1 MPFLLF
7 LEVACKRLL
16 LLFARSYIK
25 YTLRVKEANMEK
37 INLILLICVLAI
49 AVITIG
55 YVFLIYHKIRRI
67 KVLNPQVAE
76 NANYIRSGAIT
87 FLKREFKI
95 IVPFVLIM
103 AAVFVALGFIP
114 AFKDAEGVG
123 WQSAICFIV
132 GAAFSALAGLVGMLS
147 ATNANSRTADS
158 ANNSGLGAALRVA
171 FSGGAVLGLCVVGFG
186 LVGLAGLFFAAFAI
200 INATNGGNTFEALVE
215 ASSIITGY
223 GLGCSVVALFGR
235 VGGGIYTKC
244 ADVGADI
251 VGKIESDLEEDD
263 ARNPATIADNVGDN
277 VGDIAGM
284 SSDLCE
290 SYVGSIV
297 SAMTLATVLL
307 QSLARKS
314 AAGIDA
320 IDYRLII
327 FPLVLAGL
335 GILASII
342 SVIIIRSREWKD
354 PQKTLD
360 IATYI
365 AVGIVVVGAV
375 FLSIFYLRKGDG
387 FIEVEGHA
395 APWAIGAIAAGLA
408 CGIAV
413 GKIAEIYTS
422 ADYKTVKQIA
432 KESETGHATNIIAG
446 FASGMKSTAATV
458 IALAAGII
466 IAYFCFGIY
475 GIGLAAVGMLSTAG
489 ITISV
494 DGYGPISDN
503 AGGLAQMSGLPHEVR
518 EITDHLDAVG
528 NTTAAVGKGFC
539 TGSAT
544 FTAIA
549 LVLSY
554 GQVSGLI
561 EDITE
566 NTSRTMMSVDITP
579 FIIGILVGAMVPFL
593 FSALVINSVGKAANK
608 MVLEI
613 RNQFREHPDIL
624 KGTEK
629 PDYNRCIDI
638 ATKASLKEMILPGV
652 IAVGTPI
659 VVGIVLGKEGLGA
672 LLIGALASSIML
684 AIFMANAGG
693 AWDNAKKYIESMGM
707 KGTEAHHASVTGDT
721 VGDPLKD
728 TAGPTMDILIKMMS
742 VIALIMAPMLSSG
755 FSVWSLIVK

>member
-1 MPFLLF
+1 MYFVALYRYIYKMFLYL
-7 LEVACKRLL
+7 
-16 LLFARSYIK
+16 
-25 YTLRVKEANMEK
+25 MEK
-37 INLILLICVLAI
+37 INLILLLCTLII
-49 AVITIG
+49 AVITIC
-55 YVFLIYHKIRRI
+55 YAFSIYHKINRV
-67 KVLNPQVAE
+67 KVLNKNVEE
-76 NANYIRSGAIT
+76 NAKYIRSGAIT
-87 FLKREFKI
+87 FLKREFTI
-95 IVPFVLIM
+95 IIPFVVIL
-103 AAVFVALGFIP
+103 AAIFICLGFIP
-114 AFKDAEGVG
+114 GFEKAEGVG
-123 WQSAICFIV
+123 WKSSICFIV
-132 GAAFSALAGLVGMLS
+132 GASFSALAGLVGMLS
-147 ATNANSRTADS
+147 ATISNSRTADA
-158 ANNSGLGAALRVA
+158 ANNSGLGRALHVA
-171 FSGGAVLGLCVVGFG
+171 FSGGAVLGLSVVGFG
-186 LVGLAGLFFAAFAI
+186 LLGLAGLFFGAFGI
-200 INATNGGNTFEALVE
+200 INASNNGDTTTSILE
-215 ASSIITGY
+215 ASHIITGY

-251 VGKIESDLEEDD
+251 VGKIEADIDEDD

-290 SYVGSIV
+290 SYVGSII
-297 SAMTLATVLL
+297 SAMTLATVFL
-307 QSLARKS
+307 QKS
-314 AAGIDA
+314 KLDID
-320 IDYRLII
+320 IRLVI
-327 FPLVLAGL
+327 FPLALASV
-335 GILASII
+335 GIIASII
-342 SVIIIRSREWKD
+342 SVIIIRAKTWKD

-365 AVGIVVVGAV
+365 AVGLVVIAAIL
-375 FLSIFYLRKGDG
+375 LSIFYLRVDG
-387 FIEVEGHA
+387 KFLLVEGHS
-395 APWAIGAIAAGLA
+395 APLAIGAIAAGLLS
-408 CGIAV
+408 GIAV

-422 ADYKTVKQIA
+422 SKYKTVKHIA
-432 KESETGHATNIIAG
+432 KESETGHATNIISG

-458 IALAAGII
+458 IALALGII

-518 EITDHLDAVG
+518 EITDHLDSVG

-544 FTAIA
+544 FTALA

-561 EDITE
+561 EDITASS
-566 NTSRTMMSVDITP
+566 NKTMMAVDVTP
-579 FIIGILVGAMVPFL
+579 FIIGILIGAMVPFL

-608 MVLEI
+608 MVIEI
-613 RNQFREHPDIL
+613 RNQFKEDPNIL
-624 KGTEK
+624 KGIDK

-652 IAVGTPI
+652 IAVVTPI
-659 VVGIVLGKEGLGA
+659 LVGILLGKEGLGA
-672 LLIGALASSIML
+672 LLIGALATSVML

-693 AWDNAKKYIESMGM
+693 AWDNAKKYIESIGL
-707 KGTEAHHASVTGDT
+707 KGSEAHHASVTGDT

-728 TAGPTMDILIKMMS
+728 TAGPTMDILIKLMS
-742 VIALIMAPMLSSG
+742 VIALIMAPLLSEG
-755 FSVWSLIVK
+755 FSVWSYIVK

>member
-1 MPFLLF
+1 
-7 LEVACKRLL
+7 
-16 LLFARSYIK
+16 
-25 YTLRVKEANMEK
+25 MEK
-37 INLILLICVLAI
+37 VNIILLACVLLI
-49 AVITIG
+49 ALITIG
-55 YVFLIYHKIRRI
+55 YVFLIYHKIR
-67 KVLNPQVAE
+67 KLQVVNKNVE
-76 NANYIRSGAIT
+76 NNASYIRSGAIT

-95 IVPFVLIM
+95 IVPFILIV
-103 AAVFVALGFIP
+103 ALVFVALGFIP
-114 AFKDAEGVG
+114 AFSQAEGVG
-123 WQSAICFIV
+123 WQSAICFVV

-147 ATNANSRTADS
+147 ATNANSRTADA
-158 ANNSGLGAALRVA
+158 ANESGLPRALHVA

-186 LVGLAGLFFAAFAI
+186 LIGLTGLFFAAYGILYSSNQDAI
-200 INATNGGNTFEALVE
+200 KSVMEACN
-215 ASSIITGY
+215 IITGY
-223 GLGCSVVALFGR
+223 GLGCSMVALFGR

-251 VGKIESDLEEDD
+251 VGKIEADIDEDD

-290 SYVGSIV
+290 SYVGSII
-297 SAMTLATVLL
+297 SAMTLGSVFL
-307 QSLARKS
+307 SNY
-314 AAGIDA
+314 GVPDDI
-320 IDYRLII
+320 RLII
-327 FPLVLAGL
+327 FPLALAGL
-335 GILASII
+335 GVIASII
-342 SVIIIRSREWKD
+342 SVVIIRLREWKD

-365 AVGIVVVGAV
+365 AVGIVVVAGTL
-375 FLSIFYLRKGDG
+375 LSLFYLKNSDG
-387 FIEVEGHA
+387 SFMSVEGHA

-422 ADYKTVKQIA
+422 ADYKTVKNIA
-432 KESETGHATNIIAG
+432 KESETGHATNIISG

-458 IALAAGII
+458 IALALGIV

-503 AGGLAQMSGLPHEVR
+503 AGGLAQMSGLRPEVR

-544 FTAIA
+544 FTALA
-549 LVLSY
+549 LVLSF
-554 GQVSGLI
+554 GQYSGLI
-561 EDITE
+561 DSLTVSNTE
-566 NTSRTMMSVDITP
+566 TVMRVDITP
-579 FIIGILVGAMVPFL
+579 FIIGVLVGVMVPFL
-593 FSALVINSVGKAANK
+593 FSSLVINSVGKAANK

-613 RNQFREHPDIL
+613 RQQFKEHPGIL
-624 KGTEK
+624 AGTEK

-638 ATKASLKEMILPGV
+638 ATRASLKEMIVPGIV
-652 IAVGTPI
+652 AVVTPI
-659 VVGIVLGKEGLGA
+659 LVGILLGREGLGA
-672 LLIGALASSIML
+672 LLIGGLASSGML
-684 AIFMANAGG
+684 AIFMANSGG
-693 AWDNAKKYIESMGM
+693 AWDNAKKYIEQIGK
-707 KGTEAHHASVTGDT
+707 KGTEAHHAAVTGDT

-742 VIALIMAPMLSSG
+742 VIALIMAPMLRDG
-755 FSVWSLIVK
+755 FSIWHLIVK

>member
-1 MPFLLF
+1 
-7 LEVACKRLL
+7 
-16 LLFARSYIK
+16 
-25 YTLRVKEANMEK
+25 MEK
-37 INLILLICVLAI
+37 VNIILLACVLLI
-49 AVITIG
+49 AAITIG
-55 YVFLIYHKIRRI
+55 YVFLIYHKIKRI
-67 KVLNPQVAE
+67 KVV
-76 NANYIRSGAIT
+76 NANVANNAEYIRSGAIT

-95 IVPFVLIM
+95 IVPFILII
-103 AAVFVALGFIP
+103 AVVFIGLGFIP
-114 AFKDAEGVG
+114 AFKQAEGVG
-123 WQSAICFIV
+123 WESAICFIV

-147 ATNANSRTADS
+147 ATNANSRTADA
-158 ANNSGLGAALRVA
+158 ANEAGLPRALHVA

-186 LVGLAGLFFAAFAI
+186 LIGLTGLFFAAYGI
-200 INATNGGNTFEALVE
+200 INASNGGNSIDAVLE
-215 ASSIITGY
+215 ASHIITGY
-223 GLGCSVVALFGR
+223 GLGCSMVALFGR

-251 VGKIESDLEEDD
+251 VGKIEADIDEDD

-297 SAMTLATVLL
+297 SAMTLATVFL
-307 QSLARKS
+307 QQSKLNL
-314 AAGIDA
+314 DV
-320 IDYRLII
+320 RLVI
-327 FPLVLAGL
+327 FPLALAGL
-335 GILASII
+335 GIIASII
-342 SVIIIRSREWKD
+342 SVLIIRLREWKD

-365 AVGIVVVGAV
+365 AVGIVVVAAT
-375 FLSIFYLRKGDG
+375 FLSLFYLKDG
-387 FIEVEGHA
+387 SGFMNVEGHA
-395 APWAIGAIAAGLA
+395 APWAIGAVAAGLA

-422 ADYKTVKQIA
+422 SDYKTVKNIA
-432 KESETGHATNIIAG
+432 KESETGHATNIISG
-446 FASGMKSTAATV
+446 FASGMKSTCATM
-458 IALAAGII
+458 IALALGVIV
-466 IAYFCFGIY
+466 AYFCFGIY

-503 AGGLAQMSGLPHEVR
+503 AGGLAQMSGLRPEVR

-544 FTAIA
+544 FTALA
-549 LVLSY
+549 LVLSF

-561 EDITE
+561 EDITAS
-566 NTSRTMMSVDITP
+566 NTSTMMSVDVTP
-579 FIIGILVGAMVPFL
+579 FVIGILIGAMIPFL
-593 FSALVINSVGKAANK
+593 FSSLVINSVGKAANK

-613 RNQFREHPDIL
+613 RQQFKEHPGIL
-624 KGTEK
+624 AGTEK

-638 ATKASLKEMILPGV
+638 ATRASLKEMIVPGV
-652 IAVGTPI
+652 VAVVTPI
-659 VVGIVLGKEGLGA
+659 LIGVLLGKEGLGA
-672 LLIGALASSIML
+672 LLIGALASSVML

-693 AWDNAKKYIESMGM
+693 AWDNAKKYIEQIGK
-707 KGTEAHHASVTGDT
+707 KGTDAHHAAVTGDT

-728 TAGPTMDILIKMMS
+728 TAGPTMDILIKLMS
-742 VIALIMAPMLSSG
+742 VIALIMAPMLRSG
-755 FSVWSLIVK
+755 FSLWNIIVNL

>member
-1 MPFLLF
+1 
-7 LEVACKRLL
+7 
-16 LLFARSYIK
+16 
-25 YTLRVKEANMEK
+25 MEK

-67 KVLNPQVAE
+67 KVLNPNVAE

-114 AFKDAEGVG
+114 VFKDADGVG

-200 INATNGGNTFEALVE
+200 INATNGGNTFDALKE
-215 ASSIITGY
+215 ASNIITGY

-307 QSLARKS
+307 QSMKPEELN
-314 AAGIDA
+314 AAN
-320 IDYRLII
+320 YRFII
-327 FPLVLAGL
+327 FPLILAGL

-342 SVIIIRSREWKD
+342 SVVIIRSREWKD

-375 FLSIFYLRKGDG
+375 FLSVFYLKDGDN
-387 FIEVEGHA
+387 FLTSDGHA

-458 IALAAGII
+458 IALAVGII

-544 FTAIA
+544 FTALA

-554 GQVSGLI
+554 GKVSGLI
-561 EDITE
+561 GAISSDSGAGTI
-566 NTSRTMMSVDITP
+566 MSVDVTP
-579 FIIGILVGAMVPFL
+579 FVIGILVGAMVPFL

-659 VVGIVLGKEGLGA
+659 VVGILLGKEGLGA

-742 VIALIMAPMLSSG
+742 VIALIMAPMLASDG
-755 FSVWSLIVK
+755 FKSIWSLLAK

>member
-1 MPFLLF
+1 
-7 LEVACKRLL
+7 
-16 LLFARSYIK
+16 
-25 YTLRVKEANMEK
+25 MEK
-37 INLILLICVLAI
+37 VNIILLACVLLI
-49 AVITIG
+49 ALITIG
-55 YVFLIYHKIRRI
+55 YVFLIYHKIR
-67 KVLNPQVAE
+67 KLQVVNKNVE
-76 NANYIRSGAIT
+76 NNASYIRSGAIT

-95 IVPFVLIM
+95 IVPFILIV
-103 AAVFVALGFIP
+103 ALVFVALGFIP
-114 AFKDAEGVG
+114 AFSQAEGVG
-123 WQSAICFIV
+123 WQSAICFVV

-147 ATNANSRTADS
+147 ATNANSRTADA
-158 ANNSGLGAALRVA
+158 ANESGLPRALHVA

-186 LVGLAGLFFAAFAI
+186 LIGLTGLFFAAYGILYSSNGDAI
-200 INATNGGNTFEALVE
+200 KSVMEACN
-215 ASSIITGY
+215 IITGY
-223 GLGCSVVALFGR
+223 GLGCSMVALFGR

-251 VGKIESDLEEDD
+251 VGKIEADIDEDD

-290 SYVGSIV
+290 SYVGSII
-297 SAMTLATVLL
+297 SAMTLGSVFL
-307 QSLARKS
+307 SNY
-314 AAGIDA
+314 GVPDDI
-320 IDYRLII
+320 RLII
-327 FPLVLAGL
+327 FPLALAGL
-335 GILASII
+335 CVIASII
-342 SVIIIRSREWKD
+342 SVVIIRLREWKD

-365 AVGIVVVGAV
+365 AVGIVVVAGTL
-375 FLSIFYLRKGDG
+375 LSLFYLKNADG
-387 FIEVEGHA
+387 SFMSVEGHA

-422 ADYKTVKQIA
+422 ADYKTVKNIA
-432 KESETGHATNIIAG
+432 KESETGHATNIISG

-458 IALAAGII
+458 IALALGIV

-503 AGGLAQMSGLPHEVR
+503 AGGLAQMSGLRPEVR

-544 FTAIA
+544 FTALA
-549 LVLSY
+549 LVLSF
-554 GQVSGLI
+554 GQYSGLI
-561 EDITE
+561 DSLTVSNTE
-566 NTSRTMMSVDITP
+566 TVMRVDITP
-579 FIIGILVGAMVPFL
+579 FIIGVLIGVMVPFL
-593 FSALVINSVGKAANK
+593 FSSLVINSVGKAANK

-613 RNQFREHPDIL
+613 RQQFKEHPGIL
-624 KGTEK
+624 AGTEK

-638 ATKASLKEMILPGV
+638 ANRASLKEMIVPGIV
-652 IAVGTPI
+652 AVVTPI
-659 VVGIVLGKEGLGA
+659 LVGILLGREGLGA
-672 LLIGALASSIML
+672 LLIGGLASSGML
-684 AIFMANAGG
+684 AIFMANSGG
-693 AWDNAKKYIESMGM
+693 AWDNAKKYIEQIGK
-707 KGTEAHHASVTGDT
+707 KGTEAHHAAVTGDT

-742 VIALIMAPMLSSG
+742 VIALIMAPMLRDG
-755 FSVWSLIVK
+755 FSIWHLIVK

>member
-1 MPFLLF
+1 
-7 LEVACKRLL
+7 
-16 LLFARSYIK
+16 
-25 YTLRVKEANMEK
+25 MEK
-37 INLILLICVLAI
+37 INIIILILVLAI
-49 AVITIG
+49 ALITIG
-55 YVFLIYHKIRRI
+55 YVYLIYHKIKRI
-67 KVLNPQVAE
+67 KVENEKLNVNAE
-76 NANYIRSGAIT
+76 YIRSGAIT

-95 IVPFVLIM
+95 IIPFVAIL
-103 AAVFVALGFIP
+103 ALVFVALGFVP
-114 AFKDAEGVG
+114 GFDKAEGVG

-132 GAAFSALAGLVGMLS
+132 GAIFSACAGLVGMLS
-147 ATNANSRTADS
+147 ATNANSRTAD
-158 ANNSGLGAALRVA
+158 AADKHGLSRALHVA

-186 LVGLAGLFFAAFAI
+186 LIGLTGLFFGAYALLYY
-200 INATNGGNTFEALVE
+200 TNGNDSIKAILE
-215 ASSIITGY
+215 ASHIITGY
-223 GLGCSVVALFGR
+223 GLGCSMVALFGR

-251 VGKIESDLEEDD
+251 VGKIEADIDEDD

-297 SAMTLATVLL
+297 SAITLATVFL
-307 QSLARKS
+307 QQSYATL
-314 AAGIDA
+314 DV
-320 IDYRLII
+320 RLVI
-327 FPLVLAGL
+327 FPLALAGI
-335 GILASII
+335 GVLASII
-342 SVIIIRSREWKD
+342 STFIIRAKQWKD

-365 AVGIVVVGAV
+365 AVGLVIVASV
-375 FLSIFYLRKGDG
+375 FLSIFYLRDG
-387 FIEVEGHA
+387 NGFMSVEGHK
-395 APWAIGAIAAGLA
+395 APWAIGAIASGLL

-422 ADYKTVKQIA
+422 SDYKTVKQIA
-432 KESETGHATNIIAG
+432 KESKTGHATNIIAG
-446 FASGMKSTAATV
+446 FASGMKSTAATI
-458 IALAAGII
+458 IALALGIV

-503 AGGLAQMSGLPHEVR
+503 AGGLAQMSGLRPEVR

-544 FTAIA
+544 FTALA
-549 LVLSY
+549 LVLSF

-561 EDITE
+561 DDITE
-566 NTSRTMMSVDITP
+566 SNSSTLMTVDVTP
-579 FIIGILVGAMVPFL
+579 FIIGILIGAMVPFL
-593 FSALVINSVGKAANK
+593 FSSLVINSVGKAANK

-613 RNQFREHPDIL
+613 RHQFEEDPNIL
-624 KGTEK
+624 KGKSK

-638 ATKASLKEMILPGV
+638 ATRASLKEMILPGV
-652 IAVGTPI
+652 IAVVTPI
-659 VVGIVLGKEGLGA
+659 VVGVILGREGLGA
-672 LLIGALASSIML
+672 LLIGALASSVML

-693 AWDNAKKYIESMGM
+693 AWDNAKKYIEQCGL
-707 KGTEAHHASVTGDT
+707 KGTEEHHASVTGDT

-728 TAGPTMDILIKMMS
+728 TAGPTMDILIKLMS
-742 VIALIMAPMLSSG
+742 VIALIMAPLLKEG
-755 FSVWSLIVK
+755 FSVWHLIVR

>member
-1 MPFLLF
+1 
-7 LEVACKRLL
+7 
-16 LLFARSYIK
+16 
-25 YTLRVKEANMEK
+25 MEK
-37 INLILLICVLAI
+37 VNIILLACVLLI
-49 AVITIG
+49 ALITIG
-55 YVFLIYHKIRRI
+55 YVFLIYHKIR
-67 KVLNPQVAE
+67 KLQVVNKNVE
-76 NANYIRSGAIT
+76 DNASYIRSGAIT

-95 IVPFVLIM
+95 IVPFILIV
-103 AAVFVALGFIP
+103 ALVFVALGFIP
-114 AFKDAEGVG
+114 AFSQAEGVG
-123 WQSAICFIV
+123 WQSAICFVV

-147 ATNANSRTADS
+147 ATNANSRTADA
-158 ANNSGLGAALRVA
+158 ANESGLPRALHVA

-186 LVGLAGLFFAAFAI
+186 LIGLTGLFFAAYGILYASNGDAI
-200 INATNGGNTFEALVE
+200 KSVMEACN
-215 ASSIITGY
+215 IITGY
-223 GLGCSVVALFGR
+223 GLGCSMVALFGR

-251 VGKIESDLEEDD
+251 VGKIEADIDEDD

-290 SYVGSIV
+290 SYVGSII
-297 SAMTLATVLL
+297 SAMTLGSVFL
-307 QSLARKS
+307 SNY
-314 AAGIDA
+314 GVPDDI
-320 IDYRLII
+320 RLII
-327 FPLVLAGL
+327 FPLALAGL
-335 GILASII
+335 GVIASII
-342 SVIIIRSREWKD
+342 SVVIIRLREWKD

-365 AVGIVVVGAV
+365 AVGIVVVAATV
-375 FLSIFYLRKGDG
+375 LSLFYLKNGDG
-387 FIEVEGHA
+387 SYMSVEGHA

-422 ADYKTVKQIA
+422 ADYKTVKNIA
-432 KESETGHATNIIAG
+432 KESETGHATNIISG

-458 IALAAGII
+458 IALALGII

-503 AGGLAQMSGLPHEVR
+503 AGGLAQMSGLRPEVR

-544 FTAIA
+544 FTALA
-549 LVLSY
+549 LVLSF
-554 GQVSGLI
+554 GQYSGLI
-561 EDITE
+561 DSLTVSNTE
-566 NTSRTMMSVDITP
+566 TVMRVDITP
-579 FIIGILVGAMVPFL
+579 FIIGVLIGVMVPFL
-593 FSALVINSVGKAANK
+593 FSSLVINSVGKAANK

-613 RNQFREHPDIL
+613 RQQFKEHPGIL
-624 KGTEK
+624 AGTEK

-638 ATKASLKEMILPGV
+638 ATRASLKEMIVPGIV
-652 IAVGTPI
+652 AVVTPI
-659 VVGIVLGKEGLGA
+659 LVGILLGREGLGA
-672 LLIGALASSIML
+672 LLIGGLASSGML
-684 AIFMANAGG
+684 AIFMANSGG
-693 AWDNAKKYIESMGM
+693 AWDNAKKYIEQIGK
-707 KGTEAHHASVTGDT
+707 KGTEAHHAAVTGDT

-742 VIALIMAPMLSSG
+742 VIALIMAPMLRDG
-755 FSVWSLIVK
+755 FSIWHLIVK

>member
-1 MPFLLF
+1 
-7 LEVACKRLL
+7 
-16 LLFARSYIK
+16 
-25 YTLRVKEANMEK
+25 MEQ
-37 INLILLICVLAI
+37 INTIILICVLAI
-49 AVITIG
+49 ALITIG
-55 YVFLIYHKIRRI
+55 YVYFIYHKIKRI
-67 KVLNPQVAE
+67 KVLNENVRNNAE
-76 NANYIRSGAIT
+76 YIRSGAIT

-95 IVPFVLIM
+95 IIPFVLIL
-103 AAVFVALGFIP
+103 ALVFVGLGFIP
-114 AFKDAEGVG
+114 AFNKAEGVG
-123 WQSAICFIV
+123 WQSAICFVV

-147 ATNANSRTADS
+147 ATNANSRTADG
-158 ANNSGLGAALRVA
+158 ADKSGLGRALHVA

-186 LVGLAGLFFAAFAI
+186 LLGLTGLFFAAYGI
-200 INATNGGNTFEALVE
+200 LSATGQGPIDAVLE
-215 ASSIITGY
+215 ASHIITGY
-223 GLGCSVVALFGR
+223 GLGCSMVALFGR

-251 VGKIESDLEEDD
+251 VGKIEADLDEDD

-297 SAMTLATVLL
+297 SAMTLGTVFL
-307 QSLARKS
+307 QVNRFDLD
-314 AAGIDA
+314 I
-320 IDYRLII
+320 RLVI
-327 FPLVLAGL
+327 FPLALAGL
-335 GILASII
+335 GVLASII

-365 AVGIVVVGAV
+365 AVGIVVLASV
-375 FLSIFYLRKGDG
+375 FLSLFFLRSPEGN
-387 FIEVEGHA
+387 FFVVEGHS
-395 APWAIGAIAAGLA
+395 APWAIGAVAAGLL

-422 ADYKTVKQIA
+422 SDYKTVKNIA
-432 KESETGHATNIIAG
+432 KESKTGHATNIIAG

-458 IALAAGII
+458 IALAFGII

-503 AGGLAQMSGLPHEVR
+503 AGGLAQMSGLRPEVR

-544 FTAIA
+544 FTALA

-561 EDITE
+561 EDITAS
-566 NTSRTMMSVDITP
+566 TSSTMMSVDVTP
-579 FIIGILVGAMVPFL
+579 FVIGILIGAMVPFL

-613 RNQFREHPDIL
+613 RDQFKEHPGIL
-624 KGTEK
+624 KGNER

-638 ATKASLKEMILPGV
+638 ATKASLKEMIMPGV
-652 IAVGTPI
+652 IAVITPI
-659 VVGIVLGKEGLGA
+659 VVGVLLGREGLGA
-672 LLIGALASSIML
+672 LLIGALASSVML

-693 AWDNAKKYIESMGM
+693 AWDNAKKYIEQQGL
-707 KGTEAHHASVTGDT
+707 KGSEEHHASVTGDT

-728 TAGPTMDILIKMMS
+728 TAGPTMDILIKLMS
-742 VIALIMAPMLSSG
+742 VIALIMAPMLQGG
-755 FSVWSLIVK
+755 FSIWHLIVK

>member
-1 MPFLLF
+1 
-7 LEVACKRLL
+7 
-16 LLFARSYIK
+16 
-25 YTLRVKEANMEK
+25 MEN
-37 INLILLICVLAI
+37 INLILLACVIGI
-49 AVITIG
+49 ALLTIG
-55 YVFLIYHKIRRI
+55 YVFLIYHKIKRI
-67 KVLNPQVAE
+67 KVLNKDVAN
-76 NANYIRSGAIT
+76 NAEFIRSGAIT

-95 IVPFVLIM
+95 IIPFVLII
-103 AAVFVALGFIP
+103 ALVFVGLGFIP
-114 AFKDAEGVG
+114 TFKSAEGVG

-132 GAAFSALAGLVGMLS
+132 GAAFSAGAGLVGMLS
-147 ATNANSRTADS
+147 ATNANSRTADA
-158 ANNSGLGAALRVA
+158 ANNKGLGAALRVA

-186 LVGLAGLFFAAFAI
+186 LLGLSGLFFGAYAI
-200 INATNGGNTFEALVE
+200 LKATNGGNAYKALVE
-215 ASSIITGY
+215 ASHIITGY
-223 GLGCSVVALFGR
+223 GLGCSMVALFGR

-251 VGKIESDLEEDD
+251 VGKIEADIPEDD

-290 SYVGSIV
+290 SYVGSII
-297 SAMTLATVLL
+297 SAITLATVFL
-307 QSLARKS
+307 QKSLGTPGAIS
-314 AAGIDA
+314 DA
-320 IDYRLII
+320 KLVI
-327 FPLVLAGL
+327 FPLALAGC

-365 AVGIVVVGAV
+365 AVGIEVIAAI
-375 FLSIFYLRKGDG
+375 FLSIFYLSGMK
-387 FIEVEGHA
+387 VEGHT
-395 APWAIGAIAAGLA
+395 APWAIGAIAAGLLS
-408 CGIAV
+408 GIAV

-422 ADYKTVKQIA
+422 SDYKSVKNIA
-432 KESETGHATNIIAG
+432 KESETGHATNIISG
-446 FASGMKSTAATV
+446 FAIGMKSTCATV
-458 IALAAGII
+458 IALAAGVII
-466 IAYFCFGIY
+466 SYFCFGIY

-503 AGGLAQMSGLPHEVR
+503 AGGLAQMSGLKPEVR

-544 FTAIA
+544 FTALA

-554 GQVSGLI
+554 GQASGLI
-561 EDITE
+561 EDITAS
-566 NTSRTMMSVDITP
+566 NTSTMMSVDVTP
-579 FIIGILVGAMVPFL
+579 FIIGILIGAMVPFL

-613 RNQFREHPDIL
+613 REQFQKEPGIL
-624 KGTEK
+624 KGTVK

-638 ATKASLKEMILPGV
+638 ATRASLKEMIVPGLV
-652 IAVGTPI
+652 AVLTPI
-659 VVGIVLGKEGLGA
+659 LTGVLLGKEGLGA
-672 LLIGALASSIML
+672 LLIGALASSVML
-684 AIFMANAGG
+684 AIFMANSGG
-693 AWDNAKKYIESMGM
+693 AWDNAKKYIEQIGK
-707 KGTEAHHASVTGDT
+707 KGTEAHHAAVTGDT

-728 TAGPTMDILIKMMS
+728 TAGPTMDILIKLMS
-742 VIALIMAPMLSSG
+742 VIALIMAPILNNG
-755 FSVWSLIVK
+755 TFQSVWQLIVK

>member
-1 MPFLLF
+1 MINKK
-7 LEVACKRLL
+7 ENCK
-16 LLFARSYIK
+16 IHIPPK
-25 YTLRVKEANMEK
+25 GEKNMEN
-37 INLILLICVLAI
+37 INTIMLICVLVI
-49 AVITIG
+49 AAITIG
-55 YVFLIYHKIRRI
+55 YVFLIYHKIQRLKI
-67 KVLNPQVAE
+67 VNKDVE
-76 NANYIRSGAIT
+76 NNAKFIRSGAIT

-95 IVPFVLIM
+95 IIPFVLIV
-103 AAVFVALGFIP
+103 ALVFVALGFIP
-114 AFKDAEGVG
+114 GFDKAEGVG

-147 ATNANSRTADS
+147 ATNANSRTADA
-158 ANNSGLGAALRVA
+158 ANNSGLGRALHVA

-186 LVGLAGLFFAAFAI
+186 LIGLTGLFFGAYGI
-200 INATNGGNTFEALVE
+200 IYATNGNNTIDAVLE
-215 ASSIITGY
+215 ASHIITGY
-223 GLGCSVVALFGR
+223 GLGCSMVALFGR

-251 VGKIESDLEEDD
+251 VGKIEADIAEDD

-297 SAMTLATVLL
+297 SAITLATVFL
-307 QSLARKS
+307 QQSRFTTDIRLVVFPLAL
-314 AAGIDA
+314 AGAGI
-320 IDYRLII
+320 
-327 FPLVLAGL
+327 V
-335 GILASII
+335 ASII

-365 AVGIVVVGAV
+365 AVGLVIVATV
-375 FLSIFYLRKGDG
+375 FLSIFYLKDG
-387 FIEVEGHA
+387 NNFMVVKGHA
-395 APWAIGAIAAGLA
+395 APWAIGAVAAGLLS
-408 CGIAV
+408 GIAV

-422 ADYKTVKQIA
+422 ADYKAVKNIA
-432 KESETGHATNIIAG
+432 KESETGHATNIISG
-446 FASGMKSTAATV
+446 FATGMKSTAATV
-458 IALAAGII
+458 IALALGIV

-503 AGGLAQMSGLPHEVR
+503 AGGLAQMSGLRPEVR

-544 FTAIA
+544 FTALA

-561 EDITE
+561 GNIAETDSAVTL
-566 NTSRTMMSVDITP
+566 MSVDVTP
-579 FIIGILVGAMVPFL
+579 FVIGILIGAMVPFL

-613 RNQFREHPDIL
+613 RRQFQAEPGIL
-624 KGTEK
+624 EGKVK

-638 ATKASLKEMILPGV
+638 ATKASLKEMIVPGV
-652 IAVGTPI
+652 IAVVTPI
-659 VVGIVLGKEGLGA
+659 VVGILLGKEGLGA
-672 LLIGALASSIML
+672 LLIGALASSVML
-684 AIFMANAGG
+684 AIFMANSGG
-693 AWDNAKKYIESMGM
+693 AWDNAKKYIEQIGK
-707 KGTEAHHASVTGDT
+707 KGTEAHHAAVTGDT

-742 VIALIMAPMLSSG
+742 VIALIMAPMLEN

>member
-1 MPFLLF
+1 
-7 LEVACKRLL
+7 
-16 LLFARSYIK
+16 
-25 YTLRVKEANMEK
+25 MEK
-37 INLILLICVLAI
+37 INIILLVCVLAI
-49 AVITIG
+49 AAITIG
-55 YVFLIYHKIRRI
+55 YVYLIYHKIKRI
-67 KVLNPQVAE
+67 KVQNPELSKNAE
-76 NANYIRSGAIT
+76 YIRSGAIT

-95 IVPFVLIM
+95 IIPFVLIL
-103 AAVFVALGFIP
+103 ALVFVALGFVP
-114 AFKDAEGVG
+114 GFDKAEGVG
-123 WQSAICFIV
+123 WQSAICFVV
-132 GAAFSALAGLVGMLS
+132 GAAFSACAGLVGMLS
-147 ATNANSRTADS
+147 ATNANSRTAD
-158 ANNSGLGAALRVA
+158 AADKHGLSRALHVA

-186 LVGLAGLFFAAFAI
+186 LLGLAGLFFGAYGI
-200 INATNGGNTFEALVE
+200 LYATNGGESIEAVLE
-215 ASSIITGY
+215 ASHIITGY
-223 GLGCSVVALFGR
+223 GLGCSMVALFGR

-251 VGKIESDLEEDD
+251 VGKIEADLDEDD

-297 SAMTLATVLL
+297 SAITLATVFL
-307 QSLARKS
+307 QKSMFDIDVRLVVFPLAL
-314 AAGIDA
+314 AGIG
-320 IDYRLII
+320 
-327 FPLVLAGL
+327 V
-335 GILASII
+335 LASII
-342 SVIIIRSREWKD
+342 SVVVIRAREWKD

-365 AVGIVVVGAV
+365 AVGIVLVASV
-375 FLSIFYLRKGDG
+375 FLSIFYLKGSDG
-387 FIEVEGHA
+387 FLKVEGHS
-395 APWAIGAIAAGLA
+395 APWAIAAIGAGLL

-432 KESETGHATNIIAG
+432 SESKTGHATNIIAG
-446 FASGMKSTAATV
+446 FASGMKSTAATT
-458 IALAAGII
+458 IALAVGII
-466 IAYFCFGIY
+466 IAYFTFGIY
-475 GIGLAAVGMLSTAG
+475 GIGLAAVGMLSVAG

-503 AGGLAQMSGLPHEVR
+503 AGGLAQMSGLKPEVR

-539 TGSAT
+539 SGSAT
-544 FTAIA
+544 FTALA

-561 EDITE
+561 EDITKSNSE
-566 NTSRTMMSVDITP
+566 TMMSVDVTP
-579 FIIGILVGAMVPFL
+579 FIIGILIGAMVPFL

-613 RNQFREHPDIL
+613 RRQFEENPEIL
-624 KGTEK
+624 KGSAK

-638 ATKASLKEMILPGV
+638 ATRASLKEMIVPGV
-652 IAVGTPI
+652 IAVVTPI
-659 VVGIVLGKEGLGA
+659 LVGVLLGKAGLGA
-672 LLIGALASSIML
+672 LLIGALASSVML
-684 AIFMANAGG
+684 AVFMANAGG
-693 AWDNAKKYIESMGM
+693 AWDNAKKYIESMGL
-707 KGTEAHHASVTGDT
+707 KGTEEHHASVTGDT

-742 VIALIMAPMLSSG
+742 VIALIMAPMLSNG

>member
-1 MPFLLF
+1 
-7 LEVACKRLL
+7 
-16 LLFARSYIK
+16 
-25 YTLRVKEANMEK
+25 MEK
-37 INLILLICVLAI
+37 VNLILLTCVLFI
-49 AVITIG
+49 AAITIG
-55 YVFLIYHKIRRI
+55 YVFLIYHKIKKL
-67 KVLNPQVAE
+67 KVVNKDVAN
-76 NANYIRSGAIT
+76 NAAYIRSGAIT

-95 IVPFVLIM
+95 IVPFIAIVAL
-103 AAVFVALGFIP
+103 VFVGLGFIP
-114 AFKDAEGVG
+114 AFKSAEGVG
-123 WQSAICFIV
+123 WESAICFVV
-132 GAAFSALAGLVGMLS
+132 GATFSALAGLVGMLS
-147 ATNANSRTADS
+147 ATNANSRTADA
-158 ANNSGLGAALRVA
+158 ANEHGLPRALHVA

-186 LVGLAGLFFAAFAI
+186 LIGLTGLFFAAYGI
-200 INATNGGNTFEALVE
+200 LNATNGGDSIKAVLE
-215 ASSIITGY
+215 ASHIITGY
-223 GLGCSVVALFGR
+223 GLGCSMVALFGR

-251 VGKIESDLEEDD
+251 VGKIEANIDEDD

-297 SAMTLATVLL
+297 SAMTLATVFIQTELGKG
-307 QSLARKS
+307 QDALANLN
-314 AAGIDA
+314 I
-320 IDYRLII
+320 RLVI
-327 FPLVLAGL
+327 FPLALAGL
-335 GILASII
+335 GIIASII
-342 SVIIIRSREWKD
+342 SVLIIRLREWKD

-365 AVGIVVVGAV
+365 AVGIVIVASV
-375 FLSIFYLRKGDG
+375 FLSVFYLKNADG
-387 FIEVEGHA
+387 SFMSVDGHA
-395 APWAIGAIAAGLA
+395 APWAIAAVAAGLS
-408 CGIAV
+408 CGVAV

-422 ADYKTVKQIA
+422 ADYKTVKHIA

-458 IALAAGII
+458 IALSVGII
-466 IAYFCFGIY
+466 VAYFCFGIY

-503 AGGLAQMSGLPHEVR
+503 AGGLAQMSGLRPEVR

-544 FTAIA
+544 FTALA

-561 EDITE
+561 EDITA
-566 NTSRTMMSVDITP
+566 NSAFTNMTVDVTP
-579 FIIGILVGAMVPFL
+579 FVIGILIGVMVPFL
-593 FSALVINSVGKAANK
+593 FSSLVINSVGKAANK

-613 RNQFREHPDIL
+613 RQQFQEHPGIL
-624 KGTEK
+624 AGTEK

-638 ATKASLKEMILPGV
+638 ATRASLKEMIVPGIV
-652 IAVGTPI
+652 AVVTPI
-659 VVGIVLGKEGLGA
+659 LVGVLLGKAGLGA
-672 LLIGALASSIML
+672 LLIGGLASSGML
-684 AIFMANAGG
+684 AIFMANSGG
-693 AWDNAKKYIESMGM
+693 AWDNAKKYIEQIGK
-707 KGTEAHHASVTGDT
+707 KGTEAHHAAVTGDT

-728 TAGPTMDILIKMMS
+728 TAGPTMDILIKLMS
-742 VIALIMAPMLSSG
+742 VIALIMAPMISSG
-755 FSVWSLIVK
+755 WSVWSLIVK

>member
-1 MPFLLF
+1 
-7 LEVACKRLL
+7 
-16 LLFARSYIK
+16 
-25 YTLRVKEANMEK
+25 MEK
-37 INLILLICVLAI
+37 VNLILLACVLLIAAI
-49 AVITIG
+49 TVG
-55 YVFLIYHKIRRI
+55 YVFLIYHKIRKL
-67 KVLNPQVAE
+67 KVINQNVAN
-76 NANYIRSGAIT
+76 NAEYIRSGAIT
-87 FLKREFKI
+87 FLKREFKV
-95 IVPFVLIM
+95 IVPFIIIVAI
-103 AAVFVALGFIP
+103 VFVVLGFIP
-114 AFKDAEGVG
+114 AFDQAEGVG
-123 WQSAICFIV
+123 WQSSICFVV

-147 ATNANSRTADS
+147 ATNANSRTADA
-158 ANNSGLGAALRVA
+158 ANESGLPRALHVA

-186 LVGLAGLFFAAFAI
+186 LIGLTGLFFAAYGI
-200 INATNGGNTFEALVE
+200 LNATNGGKSVE
-215 ASSIITGY
+215 AVMEACNIITGY
-223 GLGCSVVALFGR
+223 GLGCSMVALFGR

-251 VGKIESDLEEDD
+251 VGKIEADIDEDD

-290 SYVGSIV
+290 SYVGSII
-297 SAMTLATVLL
+297 SAMTLGSVFL
-307 QSLARKS
+307 SNY
-314 AAGIDA
+314 GIPDD
-320 IDYRLII
+320 IRLII
-327 FPLVLAGL
+327 FPLALAGL
-335 GILASII
+335 GVIASII
-342 SVIIIRSREWKD
+342 SVVIIRLREWKD

-365 AVGIVVVGAV
+365 AVGIVVVAAT
-375 FLSIFYLRKGDG
+375 FLSVFFLRNSDG
-387 FIEVEGHA
+387 SFMSVEGHA

-422 ADYKTVKQIA
+422 ADYKTVKNIA
-432 KESETGHATNIIAG
+432 KESETGHATNIISG

-458 IALAAGII
+458 IALALGII

-503 AGGLAQMSGLPHEVR
+503 AGGLAQMSGLRPEVR

-544 FTAIA
+544 FTALA
-549 LVLSY
+549 LVLSF
-554 GQVSGLI
+554 GQYSGLI
-561 EDITE
+561 DSLTVSNTE
-566 NTSRTMMSVDITP
+566 TVMRVDITP
-579 FIIGILVGAMVPFL
+579 FIIGVLVGVMVPFL
-593 FSALVINSVGKAANK
+593 FSSLVINSVGKAANK

-613 RNQFREHPDIL
+613 RKQFQENPGIL
-624 KGTEK
+624 EGKEK

-638 ATKASLKEMILPGV
+638 ATRASLKEMIVPGIV
-652 IAVGTPI
+652 AVVTPI
-659 VVGIVLGKEGLGA
+659 VVGVLLGREGLGA
-672 LLIGALASSIML
+672 LLIGGLASSGML
-684 AIFMANAGG
+684 AIFMANSGG
-693 AWDNAKKYIESMGM
+693 AWDNAKKYIEQIGK
-707 KGTEAHHASVTGDT
+707 KGTEAHHAAVTGDT

-742 VIALIMAPMLSSG
+742 VIALIMAPMLKGG

>member
-1 MPFLLF
+1 
-7 LEVACKRLL
+7 
-16 LLFARSYIK
+16 
-25 YTLRVKEANMEK
+25 MEK
-37 INLILLICVLAI
+37 VNIILLACVLLI
-49 AVITIG
+49 ALITIG
-55 YVFLIYHKIRRI
+55 YVFLIYHKIR
-67 KVLNPQVAE
+67 KLQVVNKNVE
-76 NANYIRSGAIT
+76 NNASYIRSGAIT

-95 IVPFVLIM
+95 IVPFIIIVAL
-103 AAVFVALGFIP
+103 VFVALGFIP
-114 AFKDAEGVG
+114 AFSQAEGVG
-123 WQSAICFIV
+123 WQSAICFVV

-147 ATNANSRTADS
+147 ATNANSRTADA
-158 ANNSGLGAALRVA
+158 ANESGLPRALHVA

-186 LVGLAGLFFAAFAI
+186 LVGLTGLFFAAYGI
-200 INATNGGNTFEALVE
+200 LYSSNGDSIKSVMEACN
-215 ASSIITGY
+215 IITGY
-223 GLGCSVVALFGR
+223 GLGCSMVALFGR

-251 VGKIESDLEEDD
+251 VGKIEADIDEDD

-290 SYVGSIV
+290 SYVGSII
-297 SAMTLATVLL
+297 SAMTLGSVFL
-307 QSLARKS
+307 SNY
-314 AAGIDA
+314 GIPDD
-320 IDYRLII
+320 IRLII
-327 FPLVLAGL
+327 FPLALAGL
-335 GILASII
+335 GVIASII
-342 SVIIIRSREWKD
+342 SVVIIRLREWKD

-365 AVGIVVVGAV
+365 AVGIVVVAATV
-375 FLSIFYLRKGDG
+375 LSLFYLKNGDG
-387 FIEVEGHA
+387 SFMSVEGHA

-422 ADYKTVKQIA
+422 ADYKTVKNIA
-432 KESETGHATNIIAG
+432 KESETGHATNIISG

-458 IALAAGII
+458 IALALGIV

-503 AGGLAQMSGLPHEVR
+503 AGGLAQMSGLRPEVR

-544 FTAIA
+544 FTALA
-549 LVLSY
+549 LVLSF
-554 GQVSGLI
+554 GQYSGLI
-561 EDITE
+561 DSLTVSNTE
-566 NTSRTMMSVDITP
+566 TVMRVDITP
-579 FIIGILVGAMVPFL
+579 FIIGVLIGVMVPFL
-593 FSALVINSVGKAANK
+593 FSSLVINSVGKAANK

-613 RNQFREHPDIL
+613 RQQFKEHPGIL
-624 KGTEK
+624 AGTEK

-638 ATKASLKEMILPGV
+638 ATRASLKEMIVPGIV
-652 IAVGTPI
+652 AVVTPI
-659 VVGIVLGKEGLGA
+659 LVGILLGREGLGA
-672 LLIGALASSIML
+672 LLIGGLASSGML
-684 AIFMANAGG
+684 AIFMANSGG
-693 AWDNAKKYIESMGM
+693 AWDNAKKYIEQIGK
-707 KGTEAHHASVTGDT
+707 KGTEAHHAAVTGDT

-742 VIALIMAPMLSSG
+742 VIALIMAPMLRDG
-755 FSVWSLIVK
+755 FSIWHLIVK

>member
-1 MPFLLF
+1 
-7 LEVACKRLL
+7 
-16 LLFARSYIK
+16 
-25 YTLRVKEANMEK
+25 MEK
-37 INLILLICVLAI
+37 VNIILLACVLLI
-49 AVITIG
+49 ALITIG
-55 YVFLIYHKIRRI
+55 YVFLIYHKIR
-67 KVLNPQVAE
+67 KLQVVNKNVE
-76 NANYIRSGAIT
+76 DNASYIRSGAIT

-95 IVPFVLIM
+95 IVPFILIV
-103 AAVFVALGFIP
+103 ALVFVALGFIP
-114 AFKDAEGVG
+114 AFSQAEGVG
-123 WQSAICFIV
+123 WQSAICFV
-132 GAAFSALAGLVGMLS
+132 AGAAFSALAGLVGMLS
-147 ATNANSRTADS
+147 ATNANSRTADA
-158 ANNSGLGAALRVA
+158 ANESGLPRALHVA

-186 LVGLAGLFFAAFAI
+186 LIGLTGLFFAAYGILYASNGDAI
-200 INATNGGNTFEALVE
+200 KSVMEACN
-215 ASSIITGY
+215 IITGY
-223 GLGCSVVALFGR
+223 GLGCSMVALFGR

-251 VGKIESDLEEDD
+251 VGKIEADIDEDD

-290 SYVGSIV
+290 SYVGSII
-297 SAMTLATVLL
+297 SAMTLGSVFL
-307 QSLARKS
+307 SNY
-314 AAGIDA
+314 GIPDD
-320 IDYRLII
+320 IRLII
-327 FPLVLAGL
+327 FPLALAGL
-335 GILASII
+335 GIIASII
-342 SVIIIRSREWKD
+342 SVVIIRLREWKD

-365 AVGIVVVGAV
+365 AVGIVVVAATI
-375 FLSIFYLRKGDG
+375 LSLFYLKNGDG
-387 FIEVEGHA
+387 SFMSVEGHA

-422 ADYKTVKQIA
+422 ADYKTVKNIA
-432 KESETGHATNIIAG
+432 KESETGHATNIISG

-458 IALAAGII
+458 IALALGII

-503 AGGLAQMSGLPHEVR
+503 AGGLAQMSGLRPEVR

-544 FTAIA
+544 FTALA
-549 LVLSY
+549 LVLSF
-554 GQVSGLI
+554 GQYSGLI
-561 EDITE
+561 DSLTVSNTE
-566 NTSRTMMSVDITP
+566 TVMRVDITP
-579 FIIGILVGAMVPFL
+579 FIIGVLVGVMVPFL
-593 FSALVINSVGKAANK
+593 FSSLVINSVGKAANK

-613 RNQFREHPDIL
+613 RQQFKEHPGIL
-624 KGTEK
+624 AGTEK

-638 ATKASLKEMILPGV
+638 ATRASLKEMIVPGIV
-652 IAVGTPI
+652 AVVTPI
-659 VVGIVLGKEGLGA
+659 LVGILLGREGLGA
-672 LLIGALASSIML
+672 LLIGGLASSGML
-684 AIFMANAGG
+684 AIFMANSGG
-693 AWDNAKKYIESMGM
+693 AWDNAKKYIEQIGK
-707 KGTEAHHASVTGDT
+707 KGTEAHHAAVTGDT

-742 VIALIMAPMLSSG
+742 VIALIMAPMLRDG
-755 FSVWSLIVK
+755 FSIWHLIVK

>member
-1 MPFLLF
+1 
-7 LEVACKRLL
+7 
-16 LLFARSYIK
+16 
-25 YTLRVKEANMEK
+25 MEK
-37 INLILLICVLAI
+37 VNIILLACVLLI
-49 AVITIG
+49 ALITIG
-55 YVFLIYHKIRRI
+55 YVFLIYHKIR
-67 KVLNPQVAE
+67 KLQVVNKNVE
-76 NANYIRSGAIT
+76 NNASYIRSGAIT

-95 IVPFVLIM
+95 IVPFILIV
-103 AAVFVALGFIP
+103 ALVFVALGFIP
-114 AFKDAEGVG
+114 AFSQAEGVG
-123 WQSAICFIV
+123 WQSAICFVV

-147 ATNANSRTADS
+147 ATNANSRTADA
-158 ANNSGLGAALRVA
+158 ANESGLPRALHVA

-186 LVGLAGLFFAAFAI
+186 LIGLTGLFFAAYGILYSSNGDAI
-200 INATNGGNTFEALVE
+200 KSVMEACN
-215 ASSIITGY
+215 IITGY
-223 GLGCSVVALFGR
+223 GLGCSMVALFGR

-251 VGKIESDLEEDD
+251 VGKIEADIDEDD

-290 SYVGSIV
+290 SYVGSII
-297 SAMTLATVLL
+297 SAMTLGSVFL
-307 QSLARKS
+307 SNY
-314 AAGIDA
+314 GVPDDI
-320 IDYRLII
+320 RLII
-327 FPLVLAGL
+327 FPLALAGL
-335 GILASII
+335 GVIASII
-342 SVIIIRSREWKD
+342 SVVIIRLREWKD

-365 AVGIVVVGAV
+365 AVGIVVVAGTL
-375 FLSIFYLRKGDG
+375 LSLFYLKNADG
-387 FIEVEGHA
+387 SFMSVEGHA

-422 ADYKTVKQIA
+422 ADYKTVKNIA
-432 KESETGHATNIIAG
+432 KESETGHATNIISG

-458 IALAAGII
+458 IALALGIV

-503 AGGLAQMSGLPHEVR
+503 AGGLAQMSGLRPEVR

-544 FTAIA
+544 FTALA
-549 LVLSY
+549 LVLSF
-554 GQVSGLI
+554 GQYSGLI
-561 EDITE
+561 DSLTVSNTE
-566 NTSRTMMSVDITP
+566 TVMRVDITP
-579 FIIGILVGAMVPFL
+579 FIIGVLIGVMVPFL
-593 FSALVINSVGKAANK
+593 FSSLVINSVGKAANK

-613 RNQFREHPDIL
+613 RQQFKEHPGIL
-624 KGTEK
+624 AGTEK

-638 ATKASLKEMILPGV
+638 ANRASLKEMIVPGIV
-652 IAVGTPI
+652 AVVTPI
-659 VVGIVLGKEGLGA
+659 LVGILLGREGLGA
-672 LLIGALASSIML
+672 LLIGGLASSGML
-684 AIFMANAGG
+684 AIFMANSGG
-693 AWDNAKKYIESMGM
+693 AWDNAKKYIEQIGK
-707 KGTEAHHASVTGDT
+707 KGTEAHHAAVTGDT

-742 VIALIMAPMLSSG
+742 VIALIMAPMLRDG
-755 FSVWSLIVK
+755 FSIWHLIVK

>member
-1 MPFLLF
+1 
-7 LEVACKRLL
+7 
-16 LLFARSYIK
+16 
-25 YTLRVKEANMEK
+25 MEK
-37 INLILLICVLAI
+37 VNIILLTCVLLI
-49 AVITIG
+49 ALITIG
-55 YVFLIYHKIRRI
+55 YVFLIYHKIRKL
-67 KVLNPQVAE
+67 KVVNKNVE
-76 NANYIRSGAIT
+76 NNASYIRSGAIT

-95 IVPFVLIM
+95 IVPFILIV
-103 AAVFVALGFIP
+103 ALVFVALGFIP
-114 AFKDAEGVG
+114 AFSQAEGVG
-123 WQSAICFIV
+123 WQSAICFVV

-147 ATNANSRTADS
+147 ATNANSRTADA
-158 ANNSGLGAALRVA
+158 ANESGLPRALHVA

-186 LVGLAGLFFAAFAI
+186 LIGLTGLFFAAYGILYASNGDAI
-200 INATNGGNTFEALVE
+200 KSVMEACN
-215 ASSIITGY
+215 IITGY
-223 GLGCSVVALFGR
+223 GLGCSMVALFGR

-251 VGKIESDLEEDD
+251 VGKIEADIDEDD

-290 SYVGSIV
+290 SYVGSII
-297 SAMTLATVLL
+297 SAMTLGSVFL
-307 QSLARKS
+307 SNY
-314 AAGIDA
+314 GVPDDI
-320 IDYRLII
+320 RLII
-327 FPLVLAGL
+327 FPLALAGL
-335 GILASII
+335 GVIASII
-342 SVIIIRSREWKD
+342 SVVIIRLREWKD

-365 AVGIVVVGAV
+365 AVGIVVVAGTL
-375 FLSIFYLRKGDG
+375 LSLFYLKNSDG
-387 FIEVEGHA
+387 SYMSVEGHA

-422 ADYKTVKQIA
+422 ADYKTVKNIA
-432 KESETGHATNIIAG
+432 KESETGHATNIISG

-458 IALAAGII
+458 IALALGII
-466 IAYFCFGIY
+466 VAYFCFGIY

-503 AGGLAQMSGLPHEVR
+503 AGGLAQMSGLRPEVR

-544 FTAIA
+544 FTALA
-549 LVLSY
+549 LVLSF
-554 GQVSGLI
+554 GQYSGLI
-561 EDITE
+561 DSLTVSNTE
-566 NTSRTMMSVDITP
+566 TIMRVDITP
-579 FIIGILVGAMVPFL
+579 FIIGVLIGVMVPFL
-593 FSALVINSVGKAANK
+593 FSSLVINSVGKAANK

-613 RNQFREHPDIL
+613 RQQFKEHPGIL
-624 KGTEK
+624 EGTEK

-638 ATKASLKEMILPGV
+638 ATRASLKEMIVPGIV
-652 IAVGTPI
+652 AVVTPI
-659 VVGIVLGKEGLGA
+659 LVGILLGREGLGA
-672 LLIGALASSIML
+672 LLIGGLASSGML
-684 AIFMANAGG
+684 AIFMANSGG
-693 AWDNAKKYIESMGM
+693 AWDNAKKYIEQIGK
-707 KGTEAHHASVTGDT
+707 KGTEAHHAAVTGDT

-742 VIALIMAPMLSSG
+742 VIALIMAPMLRDG
-755 FSVWSLIVK
+755 FSIWHLIVK

>member
-1 MPFLLF
+1 
-7 LEVACKRLL
+7 
-16 LLFARSYIK
+16 
-25 YTLRVKEANMEK
+25 MEK
-37 INLILLICVLAI
+37 VNIILLACVLLI
-49 AVITIG
+49 ALITIG
-55 YVFLIYHKIRRI
+55 YVFLIYHKI
-67 KVLNPQVAE
+67 KKLQVVNKNVE
-76 NANYIRSGAIT
+76 NNASYIRSGAIT

-95 IVPFVLIM
+95 IVPFILIV
-103 AAVFVALGFIP
+103 ALVFVALGFIP
-114 AFKDAEGVG
+114 AFSQAEGVG
-123 WQSAICFIV
+123 WQSAICFVV

-147 ATNANSRTADS
+147 ATNANSRTADA
-158 ANNSGLGAALRVA
+158 ANESGLPRALHVA

-186 LVGLAGLFFAAFAI
+186 LIGLTGLFFAAYGILYSSNGDAI
-200 INATNGGNTFEALVE
+200 KSVMEACN
-215 ASSIITGY
+215 IITGY
-223 GLGCSVVALFGR
+223 GLGCSMVALFGR

-251 VGKIESDLEEDD
+251 VGKIEADIDEDD

-290 SYVGSIV
+290 SYVGSII
-297 SAMTLATVLL
+297 SAMTLGSVFL
-307 QSLARKS
+307 SNY
-314 AAGIDA
+314 GVPDDI
-320 IDYRLII
+320 RLII
-327 FPLVLAGL
+327 FPLALAGL
-335 GILASII
+335 GVIASII
-342 SVIIIRSREWKD
+342 SVVIIRLREWKD

-365 AVGIVVVGAV
+365 AVGIVVVAGTL
-375 FLSIFYLRKGDG
+375 LSLFYLKTGDG
-387 FIEVEGHA
+387 SFMSVEGHA

-422 ADYKTVKQIA
+422 ADYKTVKNIA
-432 KESETGHATNIIAG
+432 KESETGHATNIISG

-458 IALAAGII
+458 IALALGII

-503 AGGLAQMSGLPHEVR
+503 AGGLAQMSGLRPEVR

-544 FTAIA
+544 FTALA
-549 LVLSY
+549 LVLSF
-554 GQVSGLI
+554 GQYSGLI
-561 EDITE
+561 DSLTVSNTE
-566 NTSRTMMSVDITP
+566 TVMRVDIAP
-579 FIIGILVGAMVPFL
+579 FIIGVLVGVMVPFL
-593 FSALVINSVGKAANK
+593 FSSLVINSVGKAANK

-613 RNQFREHPDIL
+613 RQQFKEHPGIL
-624 KGTEK
+624 AGTEK

-638 ATKASLKEMILPGV
+638 ATRASLKEMIVPGIV
-652 IAVGTPI
+652 AVVTPI
-659 VVGIVLGKEGLGA
+659 LVGILLGREGLGA
-672 LLIGALASSIML
+672 LLIGGLASSGML
-684 AIFMANAGG
+684 AIFMANSGG
-693 AWDNAKKYIESMGM
+693 AWDNAKKYIEQIGK
-707 KGTEAHHASVTGDT
+707 KGTEAHHAAVTGDT

-742 VIALIMAPMLSSG
+742 VIALIMAPMLRDG
-755 FSVWSLIVK
+755 FSIWHLIVK

>member
-1 MPFLLF
+1 
-7 LEVACKRLL
+7 
-16 LLFARSYIK
+16 
-25 YTLRVKEANMEK
+25 MEK
-37 INLILLICVLAI
+37 INLILLLCVLII
-49 AVITIG
+49 ALLTIG
-55 YVFLIYHKIRRI
+55 YVFLIYHKINRI
-67 KVLNPQVAE
+67 KVLNKNVEE
-76 NANYIRSGAIT
+76 NAKYIRSGAIT
-87 FLKREFKI
+87 FLKREFTI
-95 IVPFVLIM
+95 IIPFVLIL
-103 AAVFVALGFIP
+103 AIVFICLGFVP
-114 AFKDAEGVG
+114 GFEKAEGVG
-123 WQSAICFIV
+123 WKSAICFIV
-132 GAAFSALAGLVGMLS
+132 GAAFSAGAGLVGMLS
-147 ATNANSRTADS
+147 ATISNSRTADA
-158 ANNSGLGAALRVA
+158 ANNEGLGKALHVA
-171 FSGGAVLGLCVVGFG
+171 FSGGAILGLCVVGFG
-186 LVGLAGLFFAAFAI
+186 LLGLTGLFFGAFGI
-200 INATNGGNTFEALVE
+200 INAANGGNQIDAILE
-215 ASSIITGY
+215 SSHIITGY
-223 GLGCSVVALFGR
+223 GLGCSIVALFGR

-251 VGKIESDLEEDD
+251 VGKIEADIDEDD

-290 SYVGSIV
+290 SYVGSII
-297 SAMTLATVLL
+297 SAMTLATVFL
-307 QSLARKS
+307 QKS
-314 AAGIDA
+314 RLDID
-320 IDYRLII
+320 IRLVI
-327 FPLVLAGL
+327 FPLALAGL

-342 SVIIIRSREWKD
+342 SVIIIRAKQWKD

-365 AVGIVVVGAV
+365 AVGIVVIAAI
-375 FLSIFYLRKGDG
+375 FLSIFYLREDG
-387 FIEVEGHA
+387 KFLLVEGHS
-395 APWAIGAIAAGLA
+395 APLAIGAIAAGLV

-422 ADYKTVKQIA
+422 SDYKTVKHIA
-432 KESETGHATNIIAG
+432 KESETGHATNIISG

-458 IALAAGII
+458 IALALGII
-466 IAYFCFGIY
+466 VSYFCFGIY

-544 FTAIA
+544 FTALA

-561 EDITE
+561 EDITA
-566 NTSRTMMSVDITP
+566 NANKTIMAVDVTP
-579 FIIGILVGAMVPFL
+579 FIIGILIGAMVPFL

-613 RNQFREHPDIL
+613 RNQFKEDPDIL
-624 KGTEK
+624 KGIDK

-652 IAVGTPI
+652 IAVATPI
-659 VVGIVLGKEGLGA
+659 LVGVLLGKEGLGA
-672 LLIGALASSIML
+672 LLIGALATSVML

-693 AWDNAKKYIESMGM
+693 AWDNAKKYIESLGN
-707 KGTEAHHASVTGDT
+707 KGSEAHHASVTGDT

-728 TAGPTMDILIKMMS
+728 TAGPTMDILIKLMS
-742 VIALIMAPMLSSG
+742 VIALIMAPMLADG
-755 FSVWSLIVK
+755 FSIWSYIVK

>member
-1 MPFLLF
+1 
-7 LEVACKRLL
+7 
-16 LLFARSYIK
+16 
-25 YTLRVKEANMEK
+25 MEK
-37 INLILLICVLAI
+37 VNLILLTCVLLI
-49 AVITIG
+49 ALITIG
-55 YVFLIYHKIRRI
+55 YVFLIYHKIRKL
-67 KVLNPQVAE
+67 KVVNKNVE
-76 NANYIRSGAIT
+76 NNASYIRSGAIT

-95 IVPFVLIM
+95 IVPFIIIVAL
-103 AAVFVALGFIP
+103 VFVALGFIP
-114 AFKDAEGVG
+114 AFSQAEGVG
-123 WQSAICFIV
+123 WQSAICFVV

-147 ATNANSRTADS
+147 ATNANSRTADA
-158 ANNSGLGAALRVA
+158 ANESGLPRALHVA

-186 LVGLAGLFFAAFAI
+186 LIGLTGLFFAAYGILYASNGDAI
-200 INATNGGNTFEALVE
+200 KSVMEACN
-215 ASSIITGY
+215 IITGY
-223 GLGCSVVALFGR
+223 GLGCSMVALFGR

-251 VGKIESDLEEDD
+251 VGKIEADIDEDD

-290 SYVGSIV
+290 SYVGSII
-297 SAMTLATVLL
+297 SAMTLGSVFL
-307 QSLARKS
+307 SNY
-314 AAGIDA
+314 GVPDDI
-320 IDYRLII
+320 RLII
-327 FPLVLAGL
+327 FPLALAGL
-335 GILASII
+335 GVIASII
-342 SVIIIRSREWKD
+342 SVVIIRLREWKD

-365 AVGIVVVGAV
+365 AVGIVVVAGTL
-375 FLSIFYLRKGDG
+375 LSLFYLKNSDG
-387 FIEVEGHA
+387 SYMSVEGHA

-422 ADYKTVKQIA
+422 ADYKTVKNIA
-432 KESETGHATNIIAG
+432 KESETGHATNIISG

-458 IALAAGII
+458 IALALGII

-503 AGGLAQMSGLPHEVR
+503 AGGLAQMSGLRPEVR

-544 FTAIA
+544 FTALA
-549 LVLSY
+549 LVLSF
-554 GQVSGLI
+554 GQYSGLI
-561 EDITE
+561 DSLTVSNTE
-566 NTSRTMMSVDITP
+566 TVMRVDITP
-579 FIIGILVGAMVPFL
+579 FIIGVLIGVMVPFL
-593 FSALVINSVGKAANK
+593 FSSLVINSVGKAANK

-613 RNQFREHPDIL
+613 RQQFKEHPGIL
-624 KGTEK
+624 EGTEK

-638 ATKASLKEMILPGV
+638 ATRASLKEMIVPGIV
-652 IAVGTPI
+652 AVVTPI
-659 VVGIVLGKEGLGA
+659 LVGILLGREGLGA
-672 LLIGALASSIML
+672 LLIGGLASSGML
-684 AIFMANAGG
+684 AIFMANSGG
-693 AWDNAKKYIESMGM
+693 AWDNAKKYIEQIGK
-707 KGTEAHHASVTGDT
+707 KGTEAHHAAVTGDT

-742 VIALIMAPMLSSG
+742 VIALIMAPMLRDG
-755 FSVWSLIVK
+755 FSIWHLIVK

>member
-1 MPFLLF
+1 
-7 LEVACKRLL
+7 
-16 LLFARSYIK
+16 
-25 YTLRVKEANMEK
+25 MEK
-37 INLILLICVLAI
+37 VNIILLACVLLI
-49 AVITIG
+49 ALITIG
-55 YVFLIYHKIRRI
+55 YVFLIYHKI
-67 KVLNPQVAE
+67 KKLQVVNKNVE
-76 NANYIRSGAIT
+76 NNASYIRSGAIT

-95 IVPFVLIM
+95 IVPFILIV
-103 AAVFVALGFIP
+103 ALVFVALGFIP
-114 AFKDAEGVG
+114 AFSQAEGVG
-123 WQSAICFIV
+123 WQSAICFVV

-147 ATNANSRTADS
+147 ATNANSRTADA
-158 ANNSGLGAALRVA
+158 ANESGLPRALHVA

-186 LVGLAGLFFAAFAI
+186 LIGLTGLFFAAYGILYASNGDAI
-200 INATNGGNTFEALVE
+200 KSVMESCN
-215 ASSIITGY
+215 IITGY
-223 GLGCSVVALFGR
+223 GLGCSMVALFGR

-251 VGKIESDLEEDD
+251 VGKIEADIDEDD

-290 SYVGSIV
+290 SYVGSII
-297 SAMTLATVLL
+297 SAMTLGSVFL
-307 QSLARKS
+307 SNY
-314 AAGIDA
+314 GVPDDI
-320 IDYRLII
+320 RLII
-327 FPLVLAGL
+327 FPLALAGL
-335 GILASII
+335 GVIASII
-342 SVIIIRSREWKD
+342 SVVIIRLREWKD

-365 AVGIVVVGAV
+365 AVGIVVVAGTL
-375 FLSIFYLRKGDG
+375 LSLFYLKNGDG
-387 FIEVEGHA
+387 SFMSVEGHA

-422 ADYKTVKQIA
+422 ADYKTVKNIA
-432 KESETGHATNIIAG
+432 KESETGHATNIISG

-458 IALAAGII
+458 IALALGII

-503 AGGLAQMSGLPHEVR
+503 AGGLAQMSGLRPEVR

-544 FTAIA
+544 FTALA
-549 LVLSY
+549 LVLSF
-554 GQVSGLI
+554 GQYSGLI
-561 EDITE
+561 DSLTVSNTE
-566 NTSRTMMSVDITP
+566 TVMRVDITP
-579 FIIGILVGAMVPFL
+579 FIIGVLVGVMVPFL
-593 FSALVINSVGKAANK
+593 FSSLVINSVGKAANK

-613 RNQFREHPDIL
+613 RQQFKEHPGIL
-624 KGTEK
+624 AGTEK

-638 ATKASLKEMILPGV
+638 ATRASLKEMIVPGIV
-652 IAVGTPI
+652 AVVTPI
-659 VVGIVLGKEGLGA
+659 LVGILLGREGLGA
-672 LLIGALASSIML
+672 LLIGGLASSGML
-684 AIFMANAGG
+684 AIFMANSGG
-693 AWDNAKKYIESMGM
+693 AWDNAKKYIEQIGK
-707 KGTEAHHASVTGDT
+707 KGTEAHHAAVTGDT

-742 VIALIMAPMLSSG
+742 VIALIMAPMLRDG
-755 FSVWSLIVK
+755 FSIWHLIVK

>member
-1 MPFLLF
+1 
-7 LEVACKRLL
+7 
-16 LLFARSYIK
+16 
-25 YTLRVKEANMEK
+25 MEK
-37 INLILLICVLAI
+37 INIIMLICVLAI

-55 YVFLIYHKIRRI
+55 YVFLIYHKIQRLKI
-67 KVLNPQVAE
+67 VNKDVE
-76 NANYIRSGAIT
+76 NNAKFIRSGAIT

-95 IVPFVLIM
+95 IIPFVLIV
-103 AAVFVALGFIP
+103 ALVFVALGFIP
-114 AFKDAEGVG
+114 GFEKAEGVG

-147 ATNANSRTADS
+147 ATNANSRTADA
-158 ANNSGLGAALRVA
+158 ANNSGLGRALHVA

-186 LVGLAGLFFAAFAI
+186 LIGLTGLFFGAYGI
-200 INATNGGNTFEALVE
+200 IYATNGNNTIDAVLE
-215 ASSIITGY
+215 ASHIITGY
-223 GLGCSVVALFGR
+223 GLGCSMVALFGR

-251 VGKIESDLEEDD
+251 VGKIEADIAEDD

-297 SAMTLATVLL
+297 SAITLATVFL
-307 QSLARKS
+307 QQSRFTS
-314 AAGIDA
+314 DV
-320 IDYRLII
+320 RLVV
-327 FPLVLAGL
+327 FPLALAGV

-342 SVIIIRSREWKD
+342 SVLIIRSREWKD

-360 IATYI
+360 FATYI
-365 AVGIVVVGAV
+365 AVGLVVVATV
-375 FLSIFYLRKGDG
+375 FLSIFYLKDG
-387 FIEVEGHA
+387 VNFISVEGHA
-395 APWAIGAIAAGLA
+395 APWAIGAVAAGLLS
-408 CGIAV
+408 GIAV

-422 ADYKTVKQIA
+422 SDYKTVKNIA
-432 KESETGHATNIIAG
+432 KESETGHATNIISG

-458 IALAAGII
+458 IALALGII

-503 AGGLAQMSGLPHEVR
+503 AGGLAQMSGLRPEVR

-544 FTAIA
+544 FTALA
-549 LVLSY
+549 LILSY
-554 GQVSGLI
+554 GKVSGLI
-561 EDITE
+561 AEGGIK
-566 NTSRTMMSVDITP
+566 MSVDITP
-579 FIIGILVGAMVPFL
+579 FVIGVLIGAMVPFL

-613 RNQFREHPDIL
+613 RRQFQEEPGIL
-624 KGTEK
+624 EGKVK
-629 PDYNRCIDI
+629 PDYNKCIDI
-638 ATKASLKEMILPGV
+638 ATKASLKEMIVPGV
-652 IAVGTPI
+652 IAVLTPI
-659 VVGIVLGKEGLGA
+659 VVGVLLGREGLAA
-672 LLIGALASSIML
+672 LLIAALASSVML

-693 AWDNAKKYIESMGM
+693 AWDNAKKYIEQIGK
-707 KGTEAHHASVTGDT
+707 KGTEAHHAAVTGDT

-742 VIALIMAPMLSSG
+742 VIALIMAPVLG
-755 FSVWSLIVK
+755 EFSVWSLIVH

>member
-1 MPFLLF
+1 
-7 LEVACKRLL
+7 
-16 LLFARSYIK
+16 
-25 YTLRVKEANMEK
+25 MEK
-37 INLILLICVLAI
+37 VNIILLACVLLI
-49 AVITIG
+49 ALITIG
-55 YVFLIYHKIRRI
+55 YVFLIYHKIR
-67 KVLNPQVAE
+67 KLQVVNKNVE
-76 NANYIRSGAIT
+76 NNASYIRSGAIT

-95 IVPFVLIM
+95 IVPFILIV
-103 AAVFVALGFIP
+103 ALVFVALGFIP
-114 AFKDAEGVG
+114 AFSQAEGVG
-123 WQSAICFIV
+123 WQSAICFVV

-147 ATNANSRTADS
+147 ATNANSRTADA
-158 ANNSGLGAALRVA
+158 ANESGLPRALHVA

-186 LVGLAGLFFAAFAI
+186 LIGLTGLFFAAYGILYSSNGDAI
-200 INATNGGNTFEALVE
+200 KSVMEACN
-215 ASSIITGY
+215 IITGY
-223 GLGCSVVALFGR
+223 GLGCSMVALFGR

-251 VGKIESDLEEDD
+251 VGKIEADIDEDD

-290 SYVGSIV
+290 SYVGSII
-297 SAMTLATVLL
+297 SAMTLGSVFL
-307 QSLARKS
+307 SNY
-314 AAGIDA
+314 GVPDDI
-320 IDYRLII
+320 RLII
-327 FPLVLAGL
+327 FPLALAGL
-335 GILASII
+335 GVIASII
-342 SVIIIRSREWKD
+342 SVVIIRLREWKD

-365 AVGIVVVGAV
+365 AVGIVVVAATI
-375 FLSIFYLRKGDG
+375 LSLFYLKNGDG
-387 FIEVEGHA
+387 SFMSVEGHA

-422 ADYKTVKQIA
+422 ADYKTVKNIA
-432 KESETGHATNIIAG
+432 KESETGHATNIISG

-458 IALAAGII
+458 IALALGII

-503 AGGLAQMSGLPHEVR
+503 AGGLAQMSGLRPEVR

-544 FTAIA
+544 FTALA
-549 LVLSY
+549 LVLSF
-554 GQVSGLI
+554 GQYSGLI
-561 EDITE
+561 DSLTVSNTE
-566 NTSRTMMSVDITP
+566 TVMRVDITP
-579 FIIGILVGAMVPFL
+579 FIIGVLIGVMVPFL
-593 FSALVINSVGKAANK
+593 FSSLVINSVGKAANK

-613 RNQFREHPDIL
+613 RQQFKEHPGIL
-624 KGTEK
+624 AGTEK

-638 ATKASLKEMILPGV
+638 ATRASLKEMIVPGIV
-652 IAVGTPI
+652 AVVTPI
-659 VVGIVLGKEGLGA
+659 LVGILLGREGLGA
-672 LLIGALASSIML
+672 LLIGGLASSGML
-684 AIFMANAGG
+684 AIFMANSGG
-693 AWDNAKKYIESMGM
+693 AWDNAKKYIEQIGK
-707 KGTEAHHASVTGDT
+707 KGTEAHHAAVTGDT

-742 VIALIMAPMLSSG
+742 VIALIMAPMLRDG
-755 FSVWSLIVK
+755 FSIWHLIVK

>member
-1 MPFLLF
+1 MD
-7 LEVACKRLL
+7 
-16 LLFARSYIK
+16 
-25 YTLRVKEANMEK
+25 K
-37 INLILLICVLAI
+37 ISIILLVCVLAI
-49 AVITIG
+49 AAITIG
-55 YVFLIYHKIRRI
+55 YVYLIYHKIQRI
-67 KVLNPQVAE
+67 KVLNKDLE
-76 NANYIRSGAIT
+76 NNASYIRSGAIT

-95 IVPFVLIM
+95 IIPFVIAL
-103 AAVFVALGFIP
+103 AVVFAVLGFVP
-114 AFKDAEGVG
+114 AFQKAEGIG
-123 WQSAICFIV
+123 WQSAICFVV
-132 GAAFSALAGLVGMLS
+132 GAAFSAGAGLVGMLS
-147 ATNANSRTADS
+147 ATNANSRTADG
-158 ANNSGLGAALRVA
+158 ANQKGLGRALHVA
-171 FSGGAVLGLCVVGFG
+171 FSGGAVLGLCVVSFG
-186 LVGLAGLFFAAFAI
+186 LIGLTGLFFGAYGI
-200 INATNGGNTFEALVE
+200 LHATGKTEVE
-215 ASSIITGY
+215 AVLEASHIITGY
-223 GLGCSVVALFGR
+223 GLGCSMVALFGR

-251 VGKIESDLEEDD
+251 VGKIETDLDEDD

-297 SAMTLATVLL
+297 SAITLGTVFL
-307 QSLARKS
+307 Q
-314 AAGIDA
+314 AGLDIN
-320 IDYRLII
+320 IKLVV
-327 FPLVLAGL
+327 FPLALAGL
-335 GILASII
+335 GIIASVI
-342 SVIIIRSREWKD
+342 SVLIIRSKEWKD

-365 AVGIVVVGAV
+365 AVGIVILASI
-375 FLSIFYLRKGDG
+375 FLSIFYLKDDAGK
-387 FIEVEGHA
+387 FLAPEGKA
-395 APWAIGAIAAGLA
+395 APWAIGAIAAGLL

-422 ADYKTVKQIA
+422 SDYKTVKQIA
-432 KESETGHATNIIAG
+432 KESKTGHATNIIAG
-446 FASGMKSTAATV
+446 FASGMKSTCATV
-458 IALAAGII
+458 IALSLGVI

-503 AGGLAQMSGLPHEVR
+503 AGGLAQMSGLRPEVR

-544 FTAIA
+544 FTALA

-554 GQVSGLI
+554 GKVSGLI
-561 EDITE
+561 PEGGL
-566 NTSRTMMSVDITP
+566 NNMQVDVVP
-579 FIIGILVGAMVPFL
+579 FVIGILIGAMVPFL

-613 RNQFREHPDIL
+613 RRQFQENPAIL
-624 KGTEK
+624 KGEAK
-629 PDYNRCIDI
+629 PDYNKCIDI
-638 ATKASLKEMILPGV
+638 ATRASLKEMILPGV
-652 IAVGTPI
+652 IAVATPI
-659 VVGIVLGKEGLGA
+659 AIGLILGVGGLGA

-693 AWDNAKKYIESMGM
+693 AWDNAKKYIESQGL
-707 KGTEAHHASVTGDT
+707 KGTEEHHASVTGDT

-742 VIALIMAPMLSSG
+742 VIALIMAPIISSDG
-755 FSVWSLIVK
+755 FKSLWDLITK

>member
-1 MPFLLF
+1 
-7 LEVACKRLL
+7 
-16 LLFARSYIK
+16 
-25 YTLRVKEANMEK
+25 MEK
-37 INLILLICVLAI
+37 INLILLACVLLISA
-49 AVITIG
+49 ITIG
-55 YVFLIYHKIRRI
+55 YVFLIYHKIKRI
-67 KVLNPQVAE
+67 KVNNAKVAE
-76 NANYIRSGAIT
+76 NAAFIRSGAIT

-95 IVPFVLIM
+95 IIPFVLIL
-103 AAVFVALGFIP
+103 AVVFVALGFIP

-123 WQSAICFIV
+123 WESAICFVV
-132 GAAFSALAGLVGMLS
+132 GAAFSAGAGLVGMLS
-147 ATNANSRTADS
+147 ATISNSRTADA
-158 ANNSGLGAALRVA
+158 ANESGLGRALHVA

-186 LVGLAGLFFAAFAI
+186 LIGLTGLFFGAYAL
-200 INATNGGNTFEALVE
+200 INATNGGDSIKAVLE
-215 ASSIITGY
+215 ASHIITGY
-223 GLGCSVVALFGR
+223 GLGCSMVALFGR

-251 VGKIESDLEEDD
+251 VGKIEADIDEDD

-297 SAMTLATVLL
+297 SAMTLATVFL
-307 QSLARKS
+307 QQSGLNA
-314 AAGIDA
+314 DV
-320 IDYRLII
+320 RLVI
-327 FPLVLAGL
+327 FPLALAGL
-335 GILASII
+335 GIVASII
-342 SVIIIRSREWKD
+342 SVFIIRIREWKD

-365 AVGIVVVGAV
+365 AVGIVILASV
-375 FLSIFYLRKGDG
+375 FLSIFYLKNEDG
-387 FIEVEGHA
+387 SFMNVEGHL
-395 APWAIGAIAAGLA
+395 APWAIGAVAAGLA

-422 ADYKTVKQIA
+422 SDYKTVKQIA

-446 FASGMKSTAATV
+446 FASGMKSTAATI

-503 AGGLAQMSGLPHEVR
+503 AGGLAQMSGLKPEVR

-544 FTAIA
+544 FTALA
-549 LVLSY
+549 LVLSF

-561 EDITE
+561 EDITAS
-566 NTSRTMMSVDITP
+566 TSSTMMNVDVTP
-579 FIIGILVGAMVPFL
+579 FIIGILLGAMVPFL
-593 FSALVINSVGKAANK
+593 FSSLVINSVGKAANK

-613 RNQFREHPDIL
+613 REQFKEHPGIL
-624 KGTEK
+624 QGSEK

-652 IAVGTPI
+652 IAVVTPI
-659 VVGIVLGKEGLGA
+659 VVGVLLGREGLGA
-672 LLIGALASSIML
+672 LLIGALASSVML
-684 AIFMANAGG
+684 AIFMANSGG
-693 AWDNAKKYIESMGM
+693 AWDNAKKYIEQIGK
-707 KGTEAHHASVTGDT
+707 KGTEAHHAAVTGDT

-728 TAGPTMDILIKMMS
+728 TAGPTMDILIKLMS
-742 VIALIMAPMLSSG
+742 VIALIMAPMLQSG
-755 FSVWSLIVK
+755 WSIWNLIVGNM

>member
-1 MPFLLF
+1 
-7 LEVACKRLL
+7 
-16 LLFARSYIK
+16 
-25 YTLRVKEANMEK
+25 MEK
-37 INLILLICVLAI
+37 VNIILLACVLLI
-49 AVITIG
+49 ALITIG
-55 YVFLIYHKIRRI
+55 YVFLIYHKIR
-67 KVLNPQVAE
+67 KLQVVNKNVE
-76 NANYIRSGAIT
+76 NNASYIRSGAIT

-95 IVPFVLIM
+95 IVPFILIV
-103 AAVFVALGFIP
+103 ALVFVALGFIP
-114 AFKDAEGVG
+114 AFSQAEGVG
-123 WQSAICFIV
+123 WQSAICFVV

-147 ATNANSRTADS
+147 ATNANSRTADA
-158 ANNSGLGAALRVA
+158 ANESGLPRALHVA

-186 LVGLAGLFFAAFAI
+186 LIGLTGLFFTAYGILYASNGDAI
-200 INATNGGNTFEALVE
+200 KSVMEACN
-215 ASSIITGY
+215 IITGY
-223 GLGCSVVALFGR
+223 GLGCSMVALFGR

-251 VGKIESDLEEDD
+251 VGKIEADIDEDD

-290 SYVGSIV
+290 SYVGSII
-297 SAMTLATVLL
+297 SAMTLGSVFL
-307 QSLARKS
+307 SNY
-314 AAGIDA
+314 GVPDDI
-320 IDYRLII
+320 RLII
-327 FPLVLAGL
+327 FPLALAGL
-335 GILASII
+335 GVIASII
-342 SVIIIRSREWKD
+342 SVVIIRLREWKD

-365 AVGIVVVGAV
+365 AVGIVIVAATV
-375 FLSIFYLRKGDG
+375 LSLFYLKNGDG
-387 FIEVEGHA
+387 SFMSVEGHA

-422 ADYKTVKQIA
+422 ADYKTVKNIA
-432 KESETGHATNIIAG
+432 KESETGHATNIISG

-458 IALAAGII
+458 IALALGIV

-503 AGGLAQMSGLPHEVR
+503 AGGLAQMSGLRPEVR

-544 FTAIA
+544 FTALA
-549 LVLSY
+549 LVLSF
-554 GQVSGLI
+554 GQYSGLI
-561 EDITE
+561 DSLTVSNTE
-566 NTSRTMMSVDITP
+566 TVMRVDITP
-579 FIIGILVGAMVPFL
+579 FIIGVLVGVMVPFL
-593 FSALVINSVGKAANK
+593 FSSLVINSVGKAANK

-613 RNQFREHPDIL
+613 RQQFKEHPGIL
-624 KGTEK
+624 EGTEK

-638 ATKASLKEMILPGV
+638 ATRASLKEMIVPGIV
-652 IAVGTPI
+652 AVVTPI
-659 VVGIVLGKEGLGA
+659 LVGILLGREGLGA
-672 LLIGALASSIML
+672 LLIGGLASSGML
-684 AIFMANAGG
+684 AIFMANSGG
-693 AWDNAKKYIESMGM
+693 AWDNAKKYIEQIGK
-707 KGTEAHHASVTGDT
+707 KGTEAHHAAVTGDT

-742 VIALIMAPMLSSG
+742 VIALIMAPMLRDG
-755 FSVWSLIVK
+755 FSIWHLIVK

>member
-1 MPFLLF
+1 M
-7 LEVACKRLL
+7 
-16 LLFARSYIK
+16 
-25 YTLRVKEANMEK
+25 
-37 INLILLICVLAI
+37 
-49 AVITIG
+49 
-55 YVFLIYHKIRRI
+55 
-67 KVLNPQVAE
+67 
-76 NANYIRSGAIT
+76 
-87 FLKREFKI
+87 
-95 IVPFVLIM
+95 
-103 AAVFVALGFIP
+103 
-114 AFKDAEGVG
+114 
-123 WQSAICFIV
+123 
-132 GAAFSALAGLVGMLS
+132 
-147 ATNANSRTADS
+147 
-158 ANNSGLGAALRVA
+158 
-171 FSGGAVLGLCVVGFG
+171 
-186 LVGLAGLFFAAFAI
+186 
-200 INATNGGNTFEALVE
+200 
-215 ASSIITGY
+215 
-223 GLGCSVVALFGR
+223 VALFGR

-251 VGKIESDLEEDD
+251 VGKIEADLDEDD

-297 SAMTLATVLL
+297 SAMTLGTVFL
-307 QSLARKS
+307 QQYNLDVD
-314 AAGIDA
+314 I
-320 IDYRLII
+320 RLVI
-327 FPLVLAGL
+327 FPLALAGL
-335 GILASII
+335 GVFASII
-342 SVIIIRSREWKD
+342 SVFIIRLREWKD

-365 AVGIVVVGAV
+365 AVGIVVLASV
-375 FLSIFYLRKGDG
+375 FLAIFYLQKPDG
-387 FIEVEGHA
+387 SFMEVEGHK
-395 APWAIGAIAAGLA
+395 APWAIGAVAAGLA

-422 ADYKTVKQIA
+422 SDYKTVKYIA
-432 KESETGHATNIIAG
+432 KESKTGHATNIIAG

-458 IALAAGII
+458 IALALGII

-503 AGGLAQMSGLPHEVR
+503 AGGLAQMSGLRPEVR

-544 FTAIA
+544 FTALA

-561 EDITE
+561 EDITAS
-566 NTSRTMMSVDITP
+566 NSSTIMTVDVTP
-579 FIIGILVGAMVPFL
+579 FIIGILIGAMVPFL

-613 RNQFREHPDIL
+613 RRQFEETPDIL
-624 KGTEK
+624 KGKAK

-652 IAVGTPI
+652 IAVLTPI
-659 VVGIVLGKEGLGA
+659 VVGVILGREGLGA
-672 LLIGALASSIML
+672 LLIGALASSVML
-684 AIFMANAGG
+684 AIFMANSGG
-693 AWDNAKKYIESMGM
+693 AWDNAKKYIEQCGL
-707 KGTEAHHASVTGDT
+707 KGTEEHHASVTGDT

-728 TAGPTMDILIKMMS
+728 TAGPTMDILIKLMS
-742 VIALIMAPMLSSG
+742 VIALIMAPLLQSG
-755 FSVWSLIVK
+755 FSVWSLITNL

>member
-1 MPFLLF
+1 
-7 LEVACKRLL
+7 
-16 LLFARSYIK
+16 
-25 YTLRVKEANMEK
+25 MEK
-37 INLILLICVLAI
+37 INIILLSLVLII
-49 AVITIG
+49 ALITIG
-55 YVFLIYHKIRRI
+55 YVFLIYHKINRL
-67 KVLNPQVAE
+67 KVVNEKVAN
-76 NANYIRSGAIT
+76 NAAYIRSGAIT

-95 IVPFVLIM
+95 IIPFVLIL
-103 AAVFVALGFIP
+103 ALVLVVLGFIP
-114 AFKDAEGVG
+114 SFKQSEGVG

-132 GAAFSALAGLVGMLS
+132 GAAFSAGAGLVGMLS
-147 ATNANSRTADS
+147 ATISNSRTADA
-158 ANNSGLGAALRVA
+158 ANNSGLPRALHVA

-186 LVGLAGLFFAAFAI
+186 LIGLTGLFFGAYAI
-200 INATNGGNTFEALVE
+200 LNATNGGNSIEAVLE
-215 ASSIITGY
+215 ASHIITGY
-223 GLGCSVVALFGR
+223 GLGCSMVALFGR

-251 VGKIESDLEEDD
+251 VGKIEADIAEDD

-297 SAMTLATVLL
+297 SAMTLATVFL
-307 QSLARKS
+307 QKSLFTL
-314 AAGIDA
+314 DV
-320 IDYRLII
+320 RLVV
-327 FPLVLAGL
+327 FPLALAGL
-335 GILASII
+335 GILASIV
-342 SVIIIRSREWKD
+342 SVLLIRVKEWKD

-365 AVGIVVVGAV
+365 AFGIVIVASV
-375 FLSIFYLRKGDG
+375 FLSIFYLKDSNCN
-387 FIEVEGHA
+387 FMVVEGHK
-395 APWAIGAIAAGLA
+395 APWAIGAIAAGLL

-422 ADYKTVKQIA
+422 SDYKTVKNIA

-446 FASGMKSTAATV
+446 FASGMKSTAAT
-458 IALAAGII
+458 IITLAAGIV

-503 AGGLAQMSGLPHEVR
+503 AGGLAQMSGLDPEVR

-544 FTAIA
+544 FTALA
-549 LVLSY
+549 LVLSF

-561 EDITE
+561 EDITAS
-566 NTSRTMMSVDITP
+566 NTTTMMNVDVTP
-579 FIIGILVGAMVPFL
+579 FIVGILIGAMVPFL
-593 FSALVINSVGKAANK
+593 FSSLVINSVGKAANK

-613 RNQFREHPDIL
+613 RQQFKEHPGIL
-624 KGTEK
+624 EGTET
-629 PDYNRCIDI
+629 PEYNRCIDI
-638 ATKASLKEMILPGV
+638 ATKASLKEMIMPGV
-652 IAVGTPI
+652 IAIVTPI
-659 VVGIVLGKEGLGA
+659 LVGVLLGREGLGA
-672 LLIGALASSIML
+672 LLIGALATSGML
-684 AIFMANAGG
+684 AIFMANSGG
-693 AWDNAKKYIESMGM
+693 AWDNAQKYIEQQGK
-707 KGTEAHHASVTGDT
+707 KGTEAHHSAVTGDT

-742 VIALIMAPMLSSG
+742 VIALIMAPMLESG
-755 FSVWSLIVK
+755 FSVCHLIVK

>member
-1 MPFLLF
+1 
-7 LEVACKRLL
+7 
-16 LLFARSYIK
+16 
-25 YTLRVKEANMEK
+25 MEK
-37 INLILLICVLAI
+37 INIIMLICVLAI

-55 YVFLIYHKIRRI
+55 YVFLIYHKIQRLKI
-67 KVLNPQVAE
+67 VNKDVE
-76 NANYIRSGAIT
+76 NNAKFIRSGAIT

-95 IVPFVLIM
+95 IIPFVLIV
-103 AAVFVALGFIP
+103 ALVFVALGFIP
-114 AFKDAEGVG
+114 GFEKAEGVG

-147 ATNANSRTADS
+147 ATNANSRTADA
-158 ANNSGLGAALRVA
+158 ANNSGLGRALHVA

-186 LVGLAGLFFAAFAI
+186 LIGLTGLFFGAYGI
-200 INATNGGNTFEALVE
+200 IYATNGNNTIDAVLE
-215 ASSIITGY
+215 ASHIITGY
-223 GLGCSVVALFGR
+223 GLGCSMVALFGR

-251 VGKIESDLEEDD
+251 VGKIEADIAEDD

-297 SAMTLATVLL
+297 SAITLATVFL
-307 QSLARKS
+307 QQSRFTTD
-314 AAGIDA
+314 I
-320 IDYRLII
+320 RLVI
-327 FPLVLAGL
+327 FPLALAGA
-335 GILASII
+335 GIVASII

-365 AVGIVVVGAV
+365 AVGLVIVATV
-375 FLSIFYLRKGDG
+375 FLSIFYLKDG
-387 FIEVEGHA
+387 NNFMVVKGHA
-395 APWAIGAIAAGLA
+395 APWAIGAVAAGLLS
-408 CGIAV
+408 GIAV

-422 ADYKTVKQIA
+422 ADYKAVKNIA
-432 KESETGHATNIIAG
+432 KESETGHATNIISG
-446 FASGMKSTAATV
+446 FATGMKSTAATV
-458 IALAAGII
+458 IALALGIV

-503 AGGLAQMSGLPHEVR
+503 AGGLAQMSGLRPEVR

-544 FTAIA
+544 FTALA

-561 EDITE
+561 GNIAE
-566 NTSRTMMSVDITP
+566 NDSAVTLMSVDVTP
-579 FIIGILVGAMVPFL
+579 FVIGILIGAMAPFL

-613 RNQFREHPDIL
+613 RRQFQAEPGIL
-624 KGTEK
+624 EGKVK

-638 ATKASLKEMILPGV
+638 ATKASLKEMIVPGV
-652 IAVGTPI
+652 IAVVTPI
-659 VVGIVLGKEGLGA
+659 VVGILLGKEGLGA
-672 LLIGALASSIML
+672 LLIGALASSVML
-684 AIFMANAGG
+684 AIFMANSGG
-693 AWDNAKKYIESMGM
+693 AWDNAKKYIEQIGK
-707 KGTEAHHASVTGDT
+707 KGTEAHHAAVTGDT

-742 VIALIMAPMLSSG
+742 VIALIMAPMLANG
-755 FSVWSLIVK
+755 FSVWNLIVNL